1 MKKTKVP
8 PVPEGAEA
16 ANTEVVELGMAG
28 AVAAAAVSAGAVTAE
43 AADSMAVTAVEA
55 KTEAGAAEE
64 KPGPAAGYT
73 AAGGQIHAQEQ
84 ASRHNINFRGPAADF
99 FEGAL
104 LGNGGLGVVVTTRPD
119 AVILHFGHNNV
130 WDIRIAEHH
139 AEEIMT
145 FQEVYDR
152 FTALPADL
160 PQLTDNP
167 WYREY
172 CEMAGDNYSKP
183 YPRPMPCG
191 SLLLRFDRRR
201 AEVLG
206 HTVHI
211 GEGRCTVDF
220 LVGGEPAV
228 FELFV
233 EMEQDRL
240 WMSVIDTATGAQLP
254 LFHEARLI
262 PDPKTPQEF
271 PPAHWDDAAAGRLS
285 FTQILP
291 HMEFPAS
298 PYIPHERDK
307 AFRLALR
314 LPGAEIISGS
324 DTARLDISANSGGF
338 LACAELQEGFAA
350 QIGAEGAGVE
360 STAAEAED
368 AGPAVEAGTTPGAG
382 PRTVTET
389 GPETGL
395 GSEAGVHLMTD
406 VVPVFGA
413 QPESG
418 ARAGAEPV
426 TGVGV
431 AAVMGSPT
439 RTQYNTALLG
449 TREAWRNYWGHSFI
463 ALEDE
468 FLERIWYRNLYFLNC
483 SVKAGITCPG
493 LFANW
498 SYGSIGSEWHG
509 DYHMNYNTQQPFWV
523 TFSSNHLE
531 KHLPYVDMVDHVLPV
546 SRKWARDYYGLPGAY
561 FPHSAYPVEMSMMP
575 YPVPHWGW
583 EICETPWTVQSLW
596 WHYLYSMD
604 KEFLR
609 NRAFTPIRE
618 AVLFMTAYMKRPEVN
633 NRLREDGCYHIFPT
647 VVPELYEI
655 TPGFARNSDC
665 LIDLTLTKFIF
676 RAFISACTVL
686 GEDEAEAALL
696 TEVQDILNHFP
707 VYPAAQSAEGRVLV
721 SVASEDPETV
731 YNVPVPLTTVFPGE
745 EHGLHSPPVEYQ
757 IAVNTYRNHLNEG
770 GNELVFQSLAGARLG
785 ILDLERFKRQISY
798 CLLPNG
804 TCTDKVLMSGGR
816 YSDTDDFSY
825 MSRMGI
831 WFENFALPAV
841 INECLLQSYNGVLR
855 FFPNWP
861 EQQSAEFRSLRAVGG
876 FLVSAS
882 IRAGEVQQIEVFSEA
897 GAPLSFYIP
906 WEQGAE
912 CTRSSGEVQTHTGP
926 TGMMQTTAGETIH
939 MVKRDLPRYQ
949 RQNGD

>member
-1 MKKTKVP
+1 MKKTKVSS
-8 PVPEGAEA
+8 
-16 ANTEVVELGMAG
+16 VE
-28 AVAAAAVSAGAVTAE
+28 
-43 AADSMAVTAVEA
+43 VEA
-55 KTEAGAAEE
+55 EVTDAAET
-64 KPGPAAGYT
+64 GLAAKMGSN
-73 AAGGQIHAQEQ
+73 AGSGSASDHIASGEVHARGQAG
-84 ASRHNINFRGPAADF
+84 RHNISFKGPAADF

-119 AVILHFGHNNV
+119 AVMLHFGHNNV

-139 AEEIMT
+139 TEEIMT
-145 FQEVYDR
+145 FQEVYGR
-152 FTALPADL
+152 LAALPADL
-160 PQLTDNP
+160 PQLSDNP

-172 CEMAGDNYSKP
+172 CEMAGGNYSKS

-211 GEGRCTVDF
+211 AEGRCTVDF

-228 FELFV
+228 LELFV

-240 WMSVIDTATGAQLP
+240 WMSVTETATGAQIP

-271 PPAHWDDAAAGRLS
+271 PPAHWECDAAAGRLS
-285 FTQILP
+285 FTQVLP

-314 LPGAEIISGS
+314 LPGAEIISGGDIS
-324 DTARLDISANSGGF
+324 RLDTGRNSGGF
-338 LACAELQEGFAA
+338 LACAELREGFAA
-350 QIGAEGAGVE
+350 LIGPDRAGVGVAD
-360 STAAEAED
+360 SED
-368 AGPAVEAGTTPGAG
+368 AGPGTGAG
-382 PRTVTET
+382 LE
-389 GPETGL
+389 
-395 GSEAGVHLMTD
+395 SEAGVHLSTD
-406 VVPVFGA
+406 VEPVIGA
-413 QPESG
+413 LTESG
-418 ARAGAEPV
+418 ARAGAESL
-426 TGVGV
+426 TD
-431 AAVMGSPT
+431 ADAVDDMTAPT
-439 RTQYNTALLG
+439 RSRYDYALAQ
-449 TREAWRNYWGHSFI
+449 TREAWREYWGHSFV
-463 ALEDE
+463 ALEDA

-523 TFSSNHLE
+523 TFSSNHLD
-531 KHLPYVDMVDHVLPV
+531 KHLPYVDMVEHVLPV
-546 SRKWARDYYGLPGAY
+546 SRQWARDYYGLPGAY

-609 NRAFTPIRE
+609 SRAFTPIKE
-618 AVLFMTAYMKRPEVN
+618 AVLFMTAYMQRPEA
-633 NRLREDGCYHIFPT
+633 NRHLREDGCYHIFPT

-676 RAFISACTVL
+676 RAFISACTIL
-686 GEDEAEAALL
+686 GEAEAEAALL
-696 TEVQDILNHFP
+696 TEVEDILNHFP
-707 VYPAAQSAEGRVLV
+707 EYPAAGSADGRVFV
-721 SVASEDPETV
+721 SVEGEDPETV

-745 EHGLHSPPVEYQ
+745 EHGLHSPPAAYQ

-825 MSRMGI
+825 MARMGI

-841 INECLLQSYNGVLR
+841 INECLLQSYNGALR
-855 FFPNWP
+855 LFPNWP
-861 EQQSAEFRSLRAVGG
+861 SHQKAEFHTLRATGG
-876 FLVSAS
+876 FLVSAA
-882 IRAGEVQQIEVFSEA
+882 IEAGEVQWIEITSEA
-897 GAPLSFYIP
+897 GGPLSFYIP
-906 WEQGAE
+906 WEAGAV
-912 CTRSSGEVQTHTGP
+912 CTGSSGRVRQFGGATGEAGTRAIGGVIGGAVGVLP
-926 TGMMQTTAGETIH
+926 TTAGELIRITSASA
-939 MVKRDLPRYQ
+939 M
-949 RQNGD
+949 

>member
-1 MKKTKVP
+1 MKKTKISSVTK
-8 PVPEGAEA
+8 GAEA
-16 ANTEVVELGMAG
+16 AE
-28 AVAAAAVSAGAVTAE
+28 
-43 AADSMAVTAVEA
+43 
-55 KTEAGAAEE
+55 
-64 KPGPAAGYT
+64 PGSAAGYA
-73 AAGGQIHAQEQ
+73 AAGSLLHAQEQ
-84 ASRHNINFRGPAADF
+84 AGRHNITFSGPAADF

-119 AVILHFGHNNV
+119 AVMLHFGHNNV

-139 AEEIMT
+139 AEEILT
-145 FQEVYDR
+145 FREVYDR
-152 FTALPADL
+152 FAALPDDL
-160 PQLTDNP
+160 RQLTDNP

-191 SLLLRFDRRR
+191 SLLLRYDRRR

-211 GEGRCTVDF
+211 GDGRCTVDF
-220 LVGGEPAV
+220 LIGGKPAV

-233 EMEQDRL
+233 EAEQDRV
-240 WMSVIDTATGAQLP
+240 WMSVTDTATRSQVP

-271 PPAHWDDAAAGRLS
+271 PPVHWENEAAAGVLS
-285 FTQILP
+285 LTQILP
-291 HMEFPAS
+291 HLEFPAS
-298 PYIPHERDK
+298 PYIPHKQDK
-307 AFRLALR
+307 AFRLAVR
-314 LPGAEIISGS
+314 LAGAEVFSGG
-324 DTARLDISANSGGF
+324 DKARLDTSGKSGGF
-338 LACAELQEGFAA
+338 LACAELWEGFAA
-350 QIGAEGAGVE
+350 EVAAGGVIAD
-360 STAAEAED
+360 T
-368 AGPAVEAGTTPGAG
+368 GT
-382 PRTVTET
+382 VI
-389 GPETGL
+389 
-395 GSEAGVHLMTD
+395 
-406 VVPVFGA
+406 GA
-413 QPESG
+413 QPGPSASAG
-418 ARAGAEPV
+418 MNAPTRAG
-426 TGVGV
+426 
-431 AAVMGSPT
+431 
-439 RTQYNTALLG
+439 YDHALAQ
-449 TREAWRNYWGHSFI
+449 TREAWREYWGHSFV

-468 FLERIWYRNLYFLNC
+468 FLERVWYRNLYFLNC

-498 SYGSIGSEWHG
+498 SYGSIGAEWHG

-531 KHLPYVDMVDHVLPV
+531 KHLPYADMVDHVLPV
-546 SRKWARDYYGLPGAY
+546 SRKWAREYYGLPGAY

-609 NRAFTPIRE
+609 SRAFTPMKE
-618 AVLFMTAYMKRPEVN
+618 AVLFMTAYMKRPEAYGQPW
-633 NRLREDGCYHIFPT
+633 EDGCYHIFPT

-665 LIDLTLTKFIF
+665 LIDLTLTKFLF
-676 RAFISACTVL
+676 RAFISACAVL
-686 GEDEAEAALL
+686 GEDEAEGALL

-707 VYPAAQSAEGRVLV
+707 EYPAAESASGRVFV
-721 SVASEDPETV
+721 SVAGEDPETV
-731 YNVPVPLTTVFPGE
+731 YNVPVPMTTVFPGE
-745 EHGLHSPPVEYQ
+745 EHGLHSPPADYQ
-757 IAVNTYRNHLNEG
+757 TAVNTYRNHLNEG
-770 GNELVFQSLAGARLG
+770 GNELVFQPLAGARLG

-804 TCTDKVLMSGGR
+804 TCTDKALMSGGR
-816 YSDTDDFSY
+816 YSDTDDFSF
-825 MSRMGI
+825 MARMGI
-831 WFENFALPAV
+831 WVENFALPAV
-841 INECLLQSYNGVLR
+841 INECLLQSYSGVLR

-861 EQQSAEFRSLRAVGG
+861 EQQSAEFRTLRAVGG

-882 IRAGEVQQIEVFSEA
+882 IRAGEVQRIEVFSEA

-912 CTRSSGEVQTHTGP
+912 CTRSSGEVQVHTGQ
-926 TGMMQTTAGETIH
+926 TGDIQTFAGETIII
-939 MVKRDLPRYQ
+939 VKQDLTRYQ
-949 RQNGD
+949 RQNGG

>member
-1 MKKTKVP
+1 MREQP
-8 PVPEGAEA
+8 
-16 ANTEVVELGMAG
+16 AG
-28 AVAAAAVSAGAVTAE
+28 ATGLPA
-43 AADSMAVTAVEA
+43 AADSMGKGKVHAHER
-55 KTEAGAAEE
+55 AG
-64 KPGPAAGYT
+64 
-73 AAGGQIHAQEQ
+73 
-84 ASRHNINFRGPAADF
+84 RHNITFGGPAADF

-104 LGNGGLGVVVTTRPD
+104 LGNGAMGVVATTRPD
-119 AVILHFGHNNV
+119 AVMLHFGHNNV

-152 FTALPADL
+152 LAALPPDL
-160 PQLTDNP
+160 RQLTDNP

-191 SLLLRFDRRR
+191 SLLLRYDRRK

-206 HTVHI
+206 HTVYI

-220 LVGGEPAV
+220 LIGGKPAV

-233 EMEQDRL
+233 EAEQDRL
-240 WMSVIDTATGAQLP
+240 WMSVTDTATGAPVP

-271 PPAHWDDAAAGRLS
+271 PPAQWAAGAAGPLA

-291 HMEFPAS
+291 HLEFPAS

-314 LPGAEIISGS
+314 LPGADGTIGS
-324 DTARLDISANSGGF
+324 DGIRLDTSGNSGGF
-338 LACAELQEGFAA
+338 LACVELREGFAA
-350 QIGAEGAGVE
+350 ELAEAGVRTREPADGEESFRVDPGAGAGAELGDDAGPE
-360 STAAEAED
+360 PKADAAEGMAAEA
-368 AGPAVEAGTTPGAG
+368 
-382 PRTVTET
+382 
-389 GPETGL
+389 
-395 GSEAGVHLMTD
+395 
-406 VVPVFGA
+406 
-413 QPESG
+413 
-418 ARAGAEPV
+418 
-426 TGVGV
+426 
-431 AAVMGSPT
+431 SPT
-439 RTQYNTALLG
+439 GTMDEPTRSQYDYALAQ
-449 TREAWRNYWGHSFI
+449 TREAWQEYWGHSFV
-463 ALEDE
+463 ALEDG

-483 SVKAGITCPG
+483 SVKAGVTCPG

-498 SYGSIGSEWHG
+498 SYGSIGAEWHG

-531 KHLPYVDMVDHVLPV
+531 KHLPYADMVDHVLPV

-561 FPHSAYPVEMSMMP
+561 FPHSAYPVDMQMMP

-609 NRAFTPIRE
+609 SRAFTPMKE
-618 AVLFMTAYMKRPEVN
+618 AVLFMTAYMKRPGAN
-633 NRLREDGCYHIFPT
+633 SRPGDDGSYHIYPT
-647 VVPELYEI
+647 VVPELYEL

-665 LIDLTLTKFIF
+665 LLDLTLTKFIF
-676 RAFISACTVL
+676 RAFLSACAVL
-686 GEDEAEAALL
+686 GEDEAEADLL
-696 TEVQDILNHFP
+696 ADVQDILNHFP
-707 VYPAAQSAEGRVLV
+707 AYPSAESAGGRVFL
-721 SVASEDPETV
+721 SVAGEDPETV
-731 YNVPVPLTTVFPGE
+731 YNVPVPLATVFPGE
-745 EHGLHSPPVEYQ
+745 EHGLHSPPAEYE

-770 GNELVFQSLAGARLG
+770 GNELVFQPLAGARLG
-785 ILDLERFKRQISY
+785 ILDLERFKRQIRY

-816 YSDTDDFSY
+816 YSDTDDFNY

-841 INECLLQSYNGVLR
+841 INECLLQSYNGAVRL
-855 FFPNWP
+855 FPNWP
-861 EQQSAEFRSLRAVGG
+861 SHQQAEFRTLRAVGG
-876 FLVSAS
+876 FLVSAA
-882 IRAGEVQQIEVFSEA
+882 IEAGEVQWIEITSEA
-897 GAPLSFYIP
+897 GGPLSFYIP
-906 WEQGAE
+906 WEAGAV
-912 CTRSSGEVQTHTGP
+912 CTGTSGWVRRFGGRTGRGITRAIGESFTVLP
-926 TGMMQTTAGETIH
+926 TTAGEIIRITKLSA
-939 MVKRDLPRYQ
+939 M
-949 RQNGD
+949 

>member
-1 MKKTKVP
+1 MTTNSVP
-8 PVPEGAEA
+8 SAAATETTVTEA
-16 ANTEVVELGMAG
+16 TVTVTTVTEVKAK
-28 AVAAAAVSAGAVTAE
+28 AAPLE
-43 AADSMAVTAVEA
+43 AADKGSAAASNHTAS
-55 KTEAGAAEE
+55 
-64 KPGPAAGYT
+64 
-73 AAGGQIHAQEQ
+73 GQVHTREQ
-84 ASRHNINFRGPAADF
+84 ARRHNITFAGPAADF

-119 AVILHFGHNNV
+119 ALMLHFGHNNV

-145 FQEVYDR
+145 FQEVYGR
-152 FTALPADL
+152 IAVLPADL
-160 PQLTDNP
+160 PHLTDNP

-172 CEMAGDNYSKP
+172 CEMAGDNYSQP

-191 SLLLRFDRRR
+191 SLLLRFDRRK

-211 GEGRCTVDF
+211 GEGRCTIDF
-220 LVGGEPAV
+220 LIGGNPAV

-233 EMEQDRL
+233 EADQDRV
-240 WMSVIDTATGAQLP
+240 WMSVTDSATGNQVP

-262 PDPKTPQEF
+262 PDPKTPLEF
-271 PPAHWDDAAAGRLS
+271 PPAHWENEAAAGLLA

-291 HMEFPAS
+291 YLEFPAS

-314 LPGAEIISGS
+314 LPGADGNSGS
-324 DTARLDISANSGGF
+324 DGVRLDTSGESGGF
-338 LACAELQEGFAA
+338 LACAELREGLATEIP
-350 QIGAEGAGVE
+350 IG
-360 STAAEAED
+360 
-368 AGPAVEAGTTPGAG
+368 
-382 PRTVTET
+382 RT
-389 GPETGL
+389 GPGP
-395 GSEAGVHLMTD
+395 GVSAKVNT
-406 VVPVFGA
+406 PT
-413 QPESG
+413 
-418 ARAGAEPV
+418 RAGY
-426 TGVGV
+426 GH
-431 AAVMGSPT
+431 
-439 RTQYNTALLG
+439 ALAQ
-449 TREAWRNYWGHSFI
+449 TREAWREYWEHSFV

-468 FLERIWYRNLYFLNC
+468 FLEQIWYRNLYFLNC
-483 SVKAGITCPG
+483 SVKAGVTCPG

-498 SYGSIGSEWHG
+498 SYGAIGAEWHG

-531 KHLPYVDMVDHVLPV
+531 KHLPYADLVDHVLPV
-546 SRKWARDYYGLPGAY
+546 SRKWASDYYGLPGAY
-561 FPHSAYPVEMSMMP
+561 FPHSAYPVEMGMMP

-609 NRAFTPIRE
+609 SRAFTPMKE
-618 AVLFMTAYMKRPEVN
+618 AVLFMTAYMQRTEVN
-633 NRLREDGCYHIFPT
+633 RQLREDGCYHIFPT

-665 LIDLTLTKFIF
+665 LIDLTLTRFIF
-676 RAFISACTVL
+676 RAFIEACAVL
-686 GEDEAEAALL
+686 EREEAEAMLL
-696 TEVQDILNHFP
+696 TQVQDILNHFP
-707 VYPAAQSAEGRVLV
+707 EYPTADSTSGRVFV
-721 SVASEDPETV
+721 SVAGEDPEVV
-731 YNVPVPLTTVFPGE
+731 YNVPVPLSTVFPGE
-745 EHGLHSPPVEYQ
+745 EHGLHSPPAEYQ
-757 IAVNTYRNHLNEG
+757 MAVNTYRNHLNEG
-770 GNELVFQSLAGARLG
+770 GNELVFQPLAGARLG
-785 ILDLERFKRQISY
+785 ILDLERFKRQVAY

-816 YSDTDDFSY
+816 YSDTDDFNY

-861 EQQSAEFRSLRAVGG
+861 EQQSAEFQRLRAVGG
-876 FLVSAS
+876 FLVSAAFQ
-882 IRAGEVQQIEVFSEA
+882 AGEVQWMEVFSEA

-912 CTRSSGEVQTHTGP
+912 CTGSSGEVQVHTGP
-926 TGMMQTTAGETIH
+926 QGKMQTASGETIRIL
-939 MVKRDLPRYQ
+939 KRNQ
-949 RQNGD
+949 R

>member
-1 MKKTKVP
+1 MRKIS
-8 PVPEGAEA
+8 GS
-16 ANTEVVELGMAG
+16 
-28 AVAAAAVSAGAVTAE
+28 AAVPT
-43 AADSMAVTAVEA
+43 
-55 KTEAGAAEE
+55 
-64 KPGPAAGYT
+64 PPAAYT
-73 AAGGQIHAQEQ
+73 ASGEVHAQEQ
-84 ASRHNINFRGPAADF
+84 AGRHNITFSGPAADF

-119 AVILHFGHNNV
+119 AVMLHFGHNNV

-139 AEEIMT
+139 AEELMT
-145 FQEVYDR
+145 FQEVYGR
-152 FTALPADL
+152 IAALPADL

-172 CEMAGDNYSKP
+172 CEMAGDNYSKS

-228 FELFV
+228 LELFV

-240 WMSVIDTATGAQLP
+240 WMSVTDTATGVQIP

-271 PPAHWDDAAAGRLS
+271 PQAHWEFDAAAGRVS

-298 PYIPHERDK
+298 PYNPHEQDK

-314 LPGAEIISGS
+314 LPGAEIISGGNII
-324 DTARLDISANSGGF
+324 RLDPARNSGGF
-338 LACAELQEGFAA
+338 LACAELREDFAA
-350 QIGAEGAGVE
+350 QIGTGAAVIDTDAADAEAATPEAGAG
-360 STAAEAED
+360 
-368 AGPAVEAGTTPGAG
+368 
-382 PRTVTET
+382 
-389 GPETGL
+389 
-395 GSEAGVHLMTD
+395 
-406 VVPVFGA
+406 
-413 QPESG
+413 
-418 ARAGAEPV
+418 PV
-426 TGVGV
+426 TGVDT
-431 AAVMGSPT
+431 AADTDAPEHA
-439 RTQYNTALLG
+439 RYDYALAQ
-449 TREAWRNYWGHSFI
+449 TREAWREYWGHSFVG
-463 ALEDE
+463 LEDV

-483 SVKAGITCPG
+483 SVKPGTTCPG

-498 SYGSIGSEWHG
+498 SYGSIGAEWHG

-531 KHLPYVDMVDHVLPV
+531 KHLPYVDMVEHVLPV
-546 SRKWARDYYGLPGAY
+546 SRQWALDYYGLPGAY

-609 NRAFTPIRE
+609 SRAFRPIKE
-618 AVLFMTAYMKRPEVN
+618 AVLFMTAYMKRPEA
-633 NRLREDGCYHIFPT
+633 NRHLREDGCYHIFPT

-665 LIDLTLTKFIF
+665 LIDLTLTQFIF

-686 GEDEAEAALL
+686 GEAEAEAALL
-696 TEVQDILNHFP
+696 AEVEDILNHFP
-707 VYPAAQSAEGRVLV
+707 EYPAAGSPDGRVFV
-721 SVASEDPETV
+721 SVAGEDPETV
-731 YNVPVPLTTVFPGE
+731 YNVPVPLATVFPGE
-745 EHGLHSPPVEYQ
+745 EHGLHSPPAAYQ

-825 MSRMGI
+825 MARMGI

-841 INECLLQSYNGVLR
+841 INECLLQSYSGVLR
-855 FFPNWP
+855 LFPNWP

-882 IRAGEVQQIEVFSEA
+882 IQSGEVQQIEVFSEA
-897 GAPLSFYIP
+897 GAPLSIYIP
-906 WEQGAE
+906 WEQGAK
-912 CTRSSGEVQTHTGP
+912 CTRSSGEVQMHAGP
-926 TGMMQTTAGETIH
+926 AGMMQTTAGETITI
-939 MVKRDLPRYQ
+939 VKRDQLRYQ
-949 RQNGD
+949 KQNGD